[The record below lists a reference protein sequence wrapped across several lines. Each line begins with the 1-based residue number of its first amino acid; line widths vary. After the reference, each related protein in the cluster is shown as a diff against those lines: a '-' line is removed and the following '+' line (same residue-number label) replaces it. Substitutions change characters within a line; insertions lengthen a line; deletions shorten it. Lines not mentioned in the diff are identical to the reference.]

1 MFTVRVTV
9 AIVFV
14 TFSSASIDL
23 QTAIGRHIAKLR
35 KDHDMGQLELCGEL
49 DVSVK
54 HLSECERGI
63 SMFSLERLLDICEI
77 FDVSLDYLVRGLP
90 TDADELNFPPTMTEI
105 FRSGDKQEIALLTEY
120 LNMYAKL
127 RTPKESPKPTR
138 KKSTQNPK

>member
-1 MFTVRVTV
+1 MKM
-9 AIVFV
+9 AI
-14 TFSSASIDL
+14 SSVDL
-23 QTAIGRHIAKLR
+23 QTAIGRRIAKLR
-35 KDHDMGQLELCGEL
+35 KDHGMGQLELCGEL

-54 HLSECERGI
+54 HLSECERGV

-90 TDADELNFPPTMTEI
+90 TDEDELNFPPTMTEI

-127 RTPKESPKPTR
+127 RAPGESPKAPH
-138 KKSTQNPK
+138 KKSSHKKAT